1 MKIGTLTIGQSP
13 RTDLISELKEAIGFE
28 VEIDERGALDNLTR
42 EEVKDLYPGIDDHI
56 LVSRMRDGK
65 EVKIAERHIIERMKR
80 CIADLE
86 RSEVDFIMLLCTAN
100 FPKEITSKKLIL
112 KPEIL
117 MKNLVKGLLQE
128 GPIACIAP
136 SADQFQLMRKKW
148 SKINPG
154 FKIIVDAVSPYTGTD
169 KEIEKVAEKIAET
182 DAKLVILDCIGFN
195 KKMKTIFRKITRKPV
210 LLPRTLL
217 GRIAGEL
224 IAG

>member
-86 RSEVDFIMLLCTAN
+86 RSEVDFIILLCTAD
-100 FPKEITSKKLIL
+100 FPKEITSQKLIL

-136 SADQFQLMRKKW
+136 SPDQFQLMRKKW

-182 DAKLVILDCIGFN
+182 DAKLVCRFA
-195 KKMKTIFRKITRKPV
+195 
-210 LLPRTLL
+210 LLSKGEIRTNL
-217 GRIAGEL
+217 
-224 IAG
+224 